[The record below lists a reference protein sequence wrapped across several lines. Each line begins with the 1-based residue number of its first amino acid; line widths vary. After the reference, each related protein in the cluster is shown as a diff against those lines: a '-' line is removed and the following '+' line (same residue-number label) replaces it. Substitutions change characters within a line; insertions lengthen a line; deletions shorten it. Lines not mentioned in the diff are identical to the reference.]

1 MAKRVVKWAMSP
13 NGNILMIGKQPTDEK
28 EPFKPEHEFD
38 LTIIFSGITEMTDV
52 QKNLVIYG
60 TKQKLMDVGAGEKAD
75 AEAKIANAK
84 AKWDELVAGKWTGE
98 RINAT
103 GNAENKR
110 LANMVKE
117 ASQVVSLEGLVMKK
131 MTFPD
136 KFTEADEAK
145 LQEFLREVARL
156 QAKPAKK

>member
-1 MAKRVVKWAMSP
+1 MAKRVVKWTLD
-13 NGNILMIGKQPTDEK
+13 GNVLKIGKQPVDEK
-28 EPFKPEHEFD
+28 DVFKPEHEFD
-38 LTIIFSGITEMTDV
+38 LAAIFPNIAELADV
-52 QKNLVIYG
+52 PRNLVIYG

-98 RINAT
+98 RVNAT

-110 LANMVKE
+110 LANMAKE
-117 ASQVVSLEGLVMKK
+117 ASQVVSLEGLIMKK
-131 MTFPD
+131 MAFPN

-145 LQEFLREVARL
+145 LQEFLREAARL
-156 QAKPAKK
+156 SKPKK